1 MADPLSSAS
10 EEETDQ
16 RRIAAERRAGER
28 RGGGRYRLLE
38 RLGRGGMGAVWRAH
52 DEVLDRPVAVKELF
66 TIAELG
72 DRDDVTGRVLREAR
86 AAGRISHPGIAAVYD
101 VFEEDGHPWIV
112 MELVPSRTLG
122 AALREH
128 GPLPPRRVAA
138 ISLQVLA
145 ALRAAHAAGVLHR
158 DVKPDN
164 VLLAADGRVVLTD
177 FGIATL
183 DGESAL
189 TRTGVLLGTPA
200 FIAPERAAGGRAGRA
215 SDLWSLG
222 VTMYV
227 AVEGR
232 APFLRDHV
240 LATMTAVL
248 CDKPAPMRRAGPL
261 APIIDGLLRKD
272 PRERLTAERLEP
284 WLRAVAEPRAPE
296 PTRPGPRIP
305 YAPPPPRVSTGD
317 LVLPDTAP
325 HPMPQPLPRPKPYRV
340 PELVPVRTAG
350 TAPGPYLKG
359 VDPRSAPALRKGARA
374 ARRAARGQ
382 ILGLVA
388 ALTVAVGLAAGGVAY
403 MTASAEGAGRAV
415 PYQARLPGPSAGR
428 PTGPSTGGPAPA
440 SGPPATGSPS
450 PGDAAGKPKPARHPE
465 PPKHTPRVTGP
476 AARTGPTRA
485 RASERPQDTTRGR
498 DPAYGGAP
506 RGPAARRGG
515 PFPAPGRGRRDEQ
528 RGPNRPRAESSGV
541 PRERAP
547 GRIEPD
553 PGAGAIGGVHGRAR
567 DGGAAR

>member
-10 EEETDQ
+10 EEETD
-16 RRIAAERRAGER
+16 RIAAERRAGER

-72 DRDDVTGRVLREAR
+72 DRGDVTGRVLREAR

-122 AALREH
+122 ATLREH

-183 DGESAL
+183 DGECSL

-200 FIAPERAAGGRAGRA
+200 FIAPERAAGGRAERA

-248 CDKPAPMRRAGPL
+248 CDRPAPMRRAGPL

-284 WLRAVAEPRAPE
+284 WLRAMAEPGTPE
-296 PTRPGPRIP
+296 PARPGPRIP
-305 YAPPPPRVSTGD
+305 CAPPPPSVSTGD

-325 HPMPQPLPRPKPYRV
+325 HPMPPPLPRRMPYRV
-340 PELVPVRTAG
+340 PRLGPESGPVRTAG
-350 TAPGPYLKG
+350 TAPGPY
-359 VDPRSAPALRKGARA
+359 PRGAGPRAARTVRRAGA

-382 ILGLVA
+382 VLGLVA
-388 ALTVAVGLAAGGVAY
+388 ALTVAVGLAAGGAAY
-403 MTASAEGAGRAV
+403 MTASAEEAGRAA
-415 PYQARLPGPSAGR
+415 PYQARLPGPSGGR
-428 PTGPSTGGPAPA
+428 PTGSSPGAPAPA

-450 PGDAAGKPKPARHPE
+450 PGDAHGRPGTARHTAPPE
-465 PPKHTPRVTGP
+465 RTPRVAAP
-476 AARTGPTRA
+476 AARTGPTRTP
-485 RASERPQDTTRGR
+485 ERPRDRTPDRTRGR
-498 DPAYGGAP
+498 YPAYGGEP
-506 RGPAARRGG
+506 RGRAARRGA
-515 PFPAPGRGRRDEQ
+515 PFPAPGQGRRDER
-528 RGPNRPRAESSGV
+528 RGPDRPREESSGA

-553 PGAGAIGGVHGRAR
+553 LGAGAIGG
-567 DGGAAR
+567 AAR